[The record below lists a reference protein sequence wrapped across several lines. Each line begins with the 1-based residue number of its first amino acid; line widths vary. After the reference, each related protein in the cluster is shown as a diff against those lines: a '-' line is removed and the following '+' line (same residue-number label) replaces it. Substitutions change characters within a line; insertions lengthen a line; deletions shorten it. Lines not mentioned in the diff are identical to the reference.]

1 MRPESF
7 YTPSRRSGPS
17 RDEEDADQ
25 DELRGTATV
34 GLIEQRL
41 AQLRCRV
48 QHHWPCGLRAAL
60 C

>member
-17 RDEEDADQ
+17 REDDAGQ

-48 QHHWPCGLRAAL
+48 QHPWPCGVRAAW